1 MTNDKQLTTVQ
12 TCHGTSVQQT
22 TTKNQQPNLVNL
34 YLFVNDAHNLRRN
47 WRRNLLFQSLPTV
60 V

>member
-34 YLFVNDAHNLRRN
+34 YLFVNYAHN
-47 WRRNLLFQSLPTV
+47 WRRN
-60 V
+60 